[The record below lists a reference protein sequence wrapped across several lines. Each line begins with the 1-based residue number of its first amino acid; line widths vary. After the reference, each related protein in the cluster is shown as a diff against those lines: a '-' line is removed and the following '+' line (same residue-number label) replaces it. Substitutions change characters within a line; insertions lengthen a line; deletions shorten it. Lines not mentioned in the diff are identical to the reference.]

1 MSRDGTGGVTL
12 DDVARRAGVSLATA
26 SRALNGGS
34 RRVSAQL
41 EERVLRAA
49 QELRYVPNAQAQ
61 ALASAR
67 TLTVG
72 MIVRDVA
79 DPYFAEIA
87 AGALAVADASERLV
101 LLCNTYHDR
110 ARELEYVSLLRAQQ
124 VGGLI
129 FAGSGFDDRD
139 FSRKMAAQV
148 EAFAARAGH
157 PVFIGRHHVPGDCV
171 LPDNLG
177 GARALARAIVD
188 LGHTRIGV
196 ISGPAAVT
204 SVVDRMSGI
213 EEVLRE
219 RGTPLAPEAVV
230 GGDFTREA
238 GFAAAHKLLERVP
251 ELTAIVAL
259 NDAMA
264 VGALAALRERGIDI
278 PGGVSLAGFDDVPS
292 TRDVTPAL
300 TTVRVELRRLGGE
313 AMKLALE
320 PQQAEIRLVHVPT
333 EVVLRD
339 STAPP
344 RRRA

>member
-1 MSRDGTGGVTL
+1 
-12 DDVARRAGVSLATA
+12 
-26 SRALNGGS
+26 
-34 RRVSAQL
+34 
-41 EERVLRAA
+41 
-49 QELRYVPNAQAQ
+49 
-61 ALASAR
+61 
-67 TLTVG
+67 
-72 MIVRDVA
+72 
-79 DPYFAEIA
+79 
-87 AGALAVADASERLV
+87 
-101 LLCNTYHDR
+101 
-110 ARELEYVSLLRAQQ
+110 
-124 VGGLI
+124 
-129 FAGSGFDDRD
+129 
-139 FSRKMAAQV
+139 MAAQV